1 MIAIARAVLVS
12 CLAVR
17 PGFAASAGTDGGFAN
32 ETQAAAFVA
41 ADANGDRQLDAAEF
55 AALIDLMAAAGRDN
69 AVKVR
74 RFGAY
79 AMAFA
84 KIDANADGV
93 LTVAELGA
101 GKRLAREYAGQ
112 Q

>member
-1 MIAIARAVLVS
+1 MAAMIRAVFLMS
-12 CLAVR
+12 CLATAPAFAASEPI
-17 PGFAASAGTDGGFAN
+17 PGFAD

-41 ADANGDRQLDAAEF
+41 ADANGDRQLDAVEF

-101 GKRLAREYAGQ
+101 GKQLAREYADRQ
-112 Q
+112 